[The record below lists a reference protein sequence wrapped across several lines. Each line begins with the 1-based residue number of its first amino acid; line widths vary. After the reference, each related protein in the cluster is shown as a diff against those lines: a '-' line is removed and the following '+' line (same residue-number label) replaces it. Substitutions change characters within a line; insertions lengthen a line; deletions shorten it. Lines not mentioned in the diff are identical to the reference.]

1 MVRFLSGKGF
11 NESLY
16 EDEMFAGAGY
26 GLDEVKS
33 WIDKQASTKA
43 PKSKIGSK
51 DLEAPIIKLIE
62 EEIEKVK

>member
-33 WIDKQASTKA
+33 WID
-43 PKSKIGSK
+43 
-51 DLEAPIIKLIE
+51 
-62 EEIEKVK
+62 